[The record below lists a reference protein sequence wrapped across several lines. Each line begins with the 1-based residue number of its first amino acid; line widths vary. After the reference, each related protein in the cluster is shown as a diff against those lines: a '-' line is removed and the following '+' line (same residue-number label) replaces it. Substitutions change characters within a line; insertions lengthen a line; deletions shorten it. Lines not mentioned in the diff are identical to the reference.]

1 MPRRFP
7 PRGRFQDR
15 GTPPHRERGRR
26 QQDRSRR
33 ALSHASALSLLP
45 AKAGSYEREYH
56 DAGSYEREYHEAGSY
71 EGNNVASAFR
81 RKLFLVVPILGLC
94 TRRDVVDL
102 DLVLFGVAA
111 PVFVVLVKTADRTF
125 LDRTLRTALG
135 VLARR
140 LAFVLRRSVG
150 TEVAI
155 ARTAR
160 CAAAR
165 IGTGRPPAW
174 PRREASTAADG
185 RSTWTRS
192 AVAPRTRSA
201 GRTVFARTCFA
212 DGERTSLEG
221 LLIEP
226 ADRRLGDRAIGVID
240 KRESSRT
247 AGFPIN
253 GENDL
258 GGFAD
263 AGEML
268 A

>member
-33 ALSHASALSLLP
+33 ARSQASALSLLP

-56 DAGSYEREYHEAGSY
+56 DAGSYEREYHDAGSYEREYHDAGSYEREYHDAGSYEREYHDAGRYEREYHEAGSY

-174 PRREASTAADG
+174 PRREASTAAG
-185 RSTWTRS
+185 R
-192 AVAPRTRSA
+192 
-201 GRTVFARTCFA
+201 
-212 DGERTSLEG
+212 
-221 LLIEP
+221 
-226 ADRRLGDRAIGVID
+226 
-240 KRESSRT
+240 
-247 AGFPIN
+247 
-253 GENDL
+253 
-258 GGFAD
+258 
-263 AGEML
+263 
-268 A
+268 